1 MSGPAPAPAPAPAPP
16 AGPVPFNCTV
26 DRVRNL
32 PNFTHEQLG
41 DITAVL
47 KSLARG
53 TYPRFESVPTA
64 LNAYNCNW
72 GSSTADEPWAYF
84 HPVTTIT
91 PEEEKLKQR
100 PVVQLD
106 NRIQADLQKP
116 WVSIRT
122 GERFEEENERK
133 LKSSAQYRFICF
145 IHKHHIDMH
154 RQTAQKSIFT
164 ISIWD
169 REWDELTYHDA
180 YHVDRPKRRREI
192 QRFWRYVR
200 APGFIAAGEEAREK
214 FMPRIRY
221 RTVYHASERL
231 ADAMREIVPPRHTLW
246 GVMAIAMEHMN
257 EGADLQVSI
266 VPDCVDY
273 FGGCGRRLLPRL
285 FAHLLWLCLDA
296 KTDWGIERQRNFVRQ
311 FRISD
316 RLRWMQIY
324 VRHHLQWYSAWFY
337 DEDDP
342 VEEKGGEGEG
352 EEGRGER
359 EEVEEEVEGEGG
371 EKGGEAEKE
380 EGEKGEWD
388 EWEEVEEAENDD
400 GGRDEQGYPRD
411 WMYELLNI

>member
-1 MSGPAPAPAPAPAPP
+1 MGVFPPGNHHNARGRKAQAAARGPARQPDPSRPAEAVGVHPDRRTIRRGKRTEAEELGAV
-16 AGPVPFNCTV
+16 PVH
-26 DRVRNL
+26 L
-32 PNFTHEQLG
+32 L
-41 DITAVL
+41 
-47 KSLARG
+47 
-53 TYPRFESVPTA
+53 
-64 LNAYNCNW
+64 
-72 GSSTADEPWAYF
+72 
-84 HPVTTIT
+84 HPQASHRHAQTDGA
-91 PEEEKLKQR
+91 EE
-100 PVVQLD
+100 
-106 NRIQADLQKP
+106 
-116 WVSIRT
+116 
-122 GERFEEENERK
+122 
-133 LKSSAQYRFICF
+133 
-145 IHKHHIDMH
+145 H
-154 RQTAQKSIFT
+154 
-164 ISIWD
+164 
-169 REWDELTYHDA
+169 HDA